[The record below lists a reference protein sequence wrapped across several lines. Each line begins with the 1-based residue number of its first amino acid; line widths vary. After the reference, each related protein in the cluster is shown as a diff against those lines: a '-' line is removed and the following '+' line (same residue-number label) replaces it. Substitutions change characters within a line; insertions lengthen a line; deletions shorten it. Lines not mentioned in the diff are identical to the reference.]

1 MGLGKTIRYAHGA
14 AKKASGKMYRLLLF
28 LSLMEMFQMY
38 VYLASTEEIIDSV
51 TLLFEGET
59 TFFAA
64 VQTILFYGVLTMVC
78 VLLSLGKDKVTLR
91 LHYDL
96 SRYLKGQLN
105 DKLSGM
111 KMEYFET
118 HESMVKIHDV
128 RTRMEEVFRS
138 YVKSIADYVSAVPL
152 LVVYGFYLS
161 RINPY
166 YVLVYG
172 VLFVVFNMLLSRS
185 FRGIHS
191 IWGEAQK
198 YDQKQQYY
206 FNLCGD
212 KNSHQEYKANRL
224 YDYFF
229 RIWEK
234 AFDGAYRK
242 RLQIFRRF
250 EVRLQLSR
258 LVFNVPYIV
267 MLMLVAL
274 EVYDGKLSVGFLIMT
289 NSLLNG
295 ILDTY
300 GQIQDDILE
309 NRTNSR
315 TVENYCDILNY
326 EEYGETR
333 EACVKGEIAIRIPEY
348 RYPQSNNVALQD
360 VSLTLKEHEKLMIVG
375 MNGSGKTTFVNL
387 LTSLLSDPSVTIRVN
402 GEERGLGD
410 SVACIFQ
417 DFFHYQM
424 SVKENVAMG
433 DRERELSDEEV
444 WSLLEDVGLKERVK
458 KLKHGLDTNLG
469 QLNQEGDFSKGE
481 WQRIAIARLLAK
493 KDAGIWILDEPTA
506 YLDPL
511 SEIELY
517 KMIYRLAGDRTVI
530 FISHRLGF
538 ARWTDRILVFEN
550 GGIAEQGSHEELM
563 EKEGLYRQMYALQQE
578 WYET

>member
-1 MGLGKTIRYAHGA
+1 M
-14 AKKASGKMYRLLLF
+14 
-28 LSLMEMFQMY
+28 
-38 VYLASTEEIIDSV
+38 
-51 TLLFEGET
+51 
-59 TFFAA
+59 
-64 VQTILFYGVLTMVC
+64 
-78 VLLSLGKDKVTLR
+78 
-91 LHYDL
+91 
-96 SRYLKGQLN
+96 
-105 DKLSGM
+105 
-111 KMEYFET
+111 
-118 HESMVKIHDV
+118 
-128 RTRMEEVFRS
+128 
-138 YVKSIADYVSAVPL
+138 
-152 LVVYGFYLS
+152 
-161 RINPY
+161 
-166 YVLVYG
+166 
-172 VLFVVFNMLLSRS
+172 
-185 FRGIHS
+185 
-191 IWGEAQK
+191 QK

-212 KNSHQEYKANRL
+212 KNSHQEYKTNRL
-224 YDYFF
+224 YDYFS

-234 AFDGAYRK
+234 AFDSAYGK
-242 RLQIFRRF
+242 RLLIFRRF

-267 MLMLVAL
+267 MLILVAL
-274 EVYDGKLSVGFLIMT
+274 EVYDGKLSVGFLMMT
-289 NSLLNG
+289 NSLLNC

-326 EEYGETR
+326 EEYGETK
-333 EACVKGEIAIRIPEY
+333 ETCVKGEIEIRIPGY
-348 RYPQSNNVALQD
+348 RYPQSNQVALKD

-402 GEERGLGD
+402 GKEGGLGN

-424 SVKENVAMG
+424 SVKENIAMG
-433 DRERELSDEEV
+433 DRGRDLSDEEV
-444 WSLLEDVGLKERVK
+444 WDLLEDVGLKERVK
-458 KLKHGLDTNLG
+458 KCKCGLDTVLG
-469 QLNQEGDFSKGE
+469 QLDQEGDFSKGE

-493 KDAGIWILDEPTA
+493 KDAKVWILDEPTA

-538 ARWTDRILVFEN
+538 ARWTERILVFEN

-563 EKEGLYRQMYALQQE
+563 GKDGLYRRMYALQQE

>member
-1 MGLGKTIRYAHGA
+1 MGLGKTIRYVHET
-14 AKKASGKMYRLLLF
+14 AKEAGGKKYLLFLF
-28 LSLMEMFQMY
+28 LSLMGVFQTY
-38 VYLASTEEIIDSV
+38 IHLVSTEEVIDSV
-51 TLLFEGET
+51 TLLFEGGT
-59 TFFAA
+59 TFSAT
-64 VQTILFYGVLTMVC
+64 VQTILFYGMLTIIS

-105 DKLSGM
+105 NKLSGM

-128 RTRMEEVFRS
+128 KTRMEEVFQS
-138 YVKSIADYVSAVPL
+138 YVKSIADYVSAMPL

-166 YVLVYG
+166 YVLAYG
-172 VLFVVFNMLLSRS
+172 VLFVVFNMLLSRG

-191 IWGEAQK
+191 IWGEVQK

-212 KNSHQEYKANRL
+212 KNSHQEYKTNRL
-224 YDYFF
+224 YDYFS

-234 AFDGAYRK
+234 AFDSAYGK

-267 MLMLVAL
+267 MLILVAL
-274 EVYDGKLSVGFLIMT
+274 EVYDGKLSIGFLIMT
-289 NSLLNG
+289 NSLLNS

-326 EEYGETR
+326 EEYGETG
-333 EACVKGEIAIRIPEY
+333 ETCVKGEIEIRIPGY
-348 RYPQSNNVALQD
+348 RYPQSNQVALKE

-387 LTSLLSDPSVTIRVN
+387 LISLLSDPSVTIRVN
-402 GEERGLGD
+402 GKEGGLGN

-424 SVKENVAMG
+424 SVKENIAMG
-433 DRERELSDEEV
+433 DRGRDLSDEEV
-444 WSLLEDVGLKERVK
+444 WDLLEDVGLKERVK
-458 KLKHGLDTNLG
+458 KCKRGLDTILG
-469 QLNQEGDFSKGE
+469 QLDQEGDFSKGE

-493 KDAGIWILDEPTA
+493 KDAKVWILDEPTA

-538 ARWTDRILVFEN
+538 AKWTERILVFEN

-563 EKEGLYRQMYALQQE
+563 GKDGLYRRMYALQQE